1 VTLTDTAYWA
11 FWLAV
16 LVMATW
22 PDEWNVRKGN
32 INPGLLGDL
41 VADVAAALFALVVLL
56 LAVVGVAAFIS
67 WAVALELMSILRR
80 LL

>member
-1 VTLTDTAYWA
+1 
-11 FWLAV
+11 
-16 LVMATW
+16 M
-22 PDEWNVRKGN
+22 VRKGN